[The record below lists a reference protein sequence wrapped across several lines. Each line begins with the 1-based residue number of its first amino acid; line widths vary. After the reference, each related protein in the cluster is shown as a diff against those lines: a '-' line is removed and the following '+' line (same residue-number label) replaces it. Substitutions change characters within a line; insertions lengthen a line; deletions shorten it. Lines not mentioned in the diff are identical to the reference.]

1 MAWTNR
7 KACSWSIAA
16 LMLICS
22 GLTAPA
28 LAGAKK
34 TQSYPV
40 KVDGKGFKVNL
51 YADGSVKVIVG
62 GMVGPA
68 PSFGLR
74 DRMRRA
80 VVEATK
86 CEIGDDFWLDGKLVG
101 RLACPSSIQPSGLSR
116 VQ

>member
-1 MAWTNR
+1 MRFMGIT
-7 KACSWSIAA
+7 IAA
-16 LMLICS
+16 AGVLALAY
-22 GLTAPA
+22 GEPA

-34 TQSYPV
+34 TSSYAV

-51 YADGSVKVIVG
+51 YGDGSVKVIVG

-80 VVEATK
+80 VADATK
-86 CEIGDDFWLDGKLVG
+86 CEIADDFWLDGKLVG
-101 RLACPSSIQPSGLSR
+101 RLACLPGVQPSDPSLA
-116 VQ
+116 Q